1 MKKCKKVP
9 LFSRDFFIFL
19 QKTYTK
25 RCKFCLSFG
34 FEFRYGMAK
43 HSDFIVRQNEAEANR
58 IVARVLRMTLCI
70 FSLVLILN
78 LCRVFI
84 IDQKVMLSAF
94 GLSALL
100 LLAPTVINR
109 FVDNANPNLKYLYVI
124 LSSLFLLVIET
135 TLSFHAVV
143 YAFPIA
149 LACLYFSRKL
159 TLHIWFLTVG
169 VSIVGQFAGF
179 YMGCVPDQNFLVF
192 KRLVLFSIL
201 PRTLCIFS
209 IGSLIYFI
217 SARTTKLVDRQIADT
232 ARIKELNTDM
242 VMGFANLVENRD
254 ENTGGHVK
262 RTSRYVE
269 LLVKE
274 LHRRGVY
281 KDIINHDFIHDLVN
295 AAPMHDIGKIAI
307 PDHILQKPG
316 KLTDEEYAI
325 MKTHAEQGGRII
337 RQTFSHIGNARY
349 RQVVYDVAQ
358 FHHEKWNGRGYPE
371 GRKGQDIPLAARI
384 MAVADVFDA
393 VSQKRCYRDA
403 IPLDECFSII
413 EKGRGTD
420 FEPILVDV
428 FLGMKDPIR
437 QTMDEIA

>member
-1 MKKCKKVP
+1 
-9 LFSRDFFIFL
+9 
-19 QKTYTK
+19 
-25 RCKFCLSFG
+25 
-34 FEFRYGMAK
+34 MAK

-143 YAFPIA
+143 VYAFPIA

-217 SARTTKLVDRQIADT
+217 SARTTSWWIDRLQI
-232 ARIKELNTDM
+232 RRE
-242 VMGFANLVENRD
+242 
-254 ENTGGHVK
+254 
-262 RTSRYVE
+262 SR
-269 LLVKE
+269 
-274 LHRRGVY
+274 
-281 KDIINHDFIHDLVN
+281 N
-295 AAPMHDIGKIAI
+295 
-307 PDHILQKPG
+307 
-316 KLTDEEYAI
+316 
-325 MKTHAEQGGRII
+325 
-337 RQTFSHIGNARY
+337 
-349 RQVVYDVAQ
+349 
-358 FHHEKWNGRGYPE
+358 
-371 GRKGQDIPLAARI
+371 
-384 MAVADVFDA
+384 
-393 VSQKRCYRDA
+393 
-403 IPLDECFSII
+403 
-413 EKGRGTD
+413 
-420 FEPILVDV
+420 
-428 FLGMKDPIR
+428 
-437 QTMDEIA
+437 